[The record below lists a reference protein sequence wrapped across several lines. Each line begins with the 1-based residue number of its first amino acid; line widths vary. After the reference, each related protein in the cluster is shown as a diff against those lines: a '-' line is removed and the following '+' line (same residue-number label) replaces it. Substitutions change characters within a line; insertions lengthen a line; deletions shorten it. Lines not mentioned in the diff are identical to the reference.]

1 MSPPQSR
8 VQTIQDDCCSQNG
21 VNVCT
26 AGGAP
31 DRCDAACA
39 LAFIP
44 YYTQCIEQVAVGSGG
59 QSSAGGMRVFAELSE
74 QCTAHLPA
82 EETAI
87 LLSLVHEKDENS
99 LCTIDTDSI
108 LTLSEAKA
116 GPPPCESDTSGLCEV
131 FISSGKAL
139 PLPCVSTAF
148 VAKTLPLPCVSTAF
162 VACFAL
168 CVSTA
173 FVAKTLHLPCVSTA
187 FVAKTLPLPCVST
200 AFAAVAA
207 LVLSILRHLHLRRQ
221 LLCAVQP
228 GTQIYVGDHPRLP
241 SAGLSI
247 GLDRRCQQIG

>member
-1 MSPPQSR
+1 MCFISPPQSR

-44 YYTQCIEQVAVGSGG
+44 YYTECIEQVAGGSGG
-59 QSSAGGMRVFAELSE
+59 QSSAGDMRVFAELSE

-87 LLSLVHEKDENS
+87 LLSLVREKDENS

-131 FISSGKAL
+131 FISSGTFTCDDTFCALCSQARKAM
-139 PLPCVSTAF
+139 AN
-148 VAKTLPLPCVSTAF
+148 AATLP
-162 VACFAL
+162 
-168 CVSTA
+168 
-173 FVAKTLHLPCVSTA
+173 
-187 FVAKTLPLPCVST
+187 
-200 AFAAVAA
+200 
-207 LVLSILRHLHLRRQ
+207 
-221 LLCAVQP
+221 
-228 GTQIYVGDHPRLP
+228 P
-241 SAGLSI
+241 SPS
-247 GLDRRCQQIG
+247 R

>member
-1 MSPPQSR
+1 M
-8 VQTIQDDCCSQNG
+8 
-21 VNVCT
+21 NVCT

-44 YYTQCIEQVAVGSGG
+44 YYTQCIEQVAGGSGG
-59 QSSAGGMRVFAELSE
+59 QSSAGDMRVFAELSE

-87 LLSLVHEKDENS
+87 LLSLVREKDENS

-116 GPPPCESDTSGLCEV
+116 GPPPCESDTSGLCEA

-162 VACFAL
+162 G
-168 CVSTA
+168 
-173 FVAKTLHLPCVSTA
+173 
-187 FVAKTLPLPCVST
+187 AKTLP
-200 AFAAVAA
+200 F
-207 LVLSILRHLHLRRQ
+207 
-221 LLCAVQP
+221 LLC
-228 GTQIYVGDHPRLP
+228 LP
-241 SAGLSI
+241 STSMRRPADPGFAPVAGTL
-247 GLDRRCQQIG
+247 RQERT